1 MADTTEI
8 LEIARKLERIADA
21 DDILGDPVPVRR
33 KVLSEGVR
41 VLRKAYTELQTT
53 PTADEASTQEIAGL
67 RHLCRWFAAA
77 LGLDDD
83 ELSRTLPAE
92 LLLSARWLWAEEEPE
107 EVSLPELPPTP
118 ELRLEETA

>member
-8 LEIARKLERIADA
+8 LEIARKLERKADA
-21 DDILGDPVPVRR
+21 DDILGDPVPVER
-33 KVLSEGVR
+33 KLLAESVR
-41 VLRKAYTELQTT
+41 IHRKAYTELQTT
-53 PTADEASTQEIAGL
+53 PTADEASTQEIADL

-92 LLLSARWLWAEEEPE
+92 MLISARWLWTEDET
-107 EVSLPELPPTP
+107 VS
-118 ELRLEETA
+118 A

>member
-8 LEIARKLERIADA
+8 LEIARKMERLADA

-53 PTADEASTQEIAGL
+53 PTADEASTQEIADL
-67 RHLCRWFAAA
+67 RRLCRWFAAA
-77 LGLDDD
+77 MALDDD
-83 ELSRTLPAE
+83 ELSRSLPAD
-92 LLLSARWLWAEEEPE
+92 LLLSARWLWAEEEPAS
-107 EVSLPELPPTP
+107 V
-118 ELRLEETA
+118 